1 MSWRDDSYQEL
12 SETNRQSPY
21 AQFSSHSKGL
31 AKVKG
36 VYTLYVTKTP
46 EASSLYPPNTPLI
59 KRWRQDDV
67 FDVAGEVDIDC
78 ITLEEMLSSKK
89 VNYVDVIKIDT
100 QGSELD
106 ILLGAGRYLD
116 KISIIKC
123 EVEFVELYRGQPLFD
138 DVVRELSKCGFR
150 FVDFFDGASCGHERD
165 KQKRIW
171 GDAIFI
177 KKSIPDTD
185 KSFKAA
191 SVLIDMSYYEE
202 ANWLIE
208 DNGEDSRLLQALI
221 DAHISDLYYRPAFLM
236 KINARIEKVGKRN
249 KFIEKIRQI
258 LVRVITRFR

>member
-1 MSWRDDSYQEL
+1 VHFRV
-12 SETNRQSPY
+12 ET
-21 AQFSSHSKGL
+21 
-31 AKVKG
+31 
-36 VYTLYVTKTP
+36 T
-46 EASSLYPPNTPLI
+46 
-59 KRWRQDDV
+59 
-67 FDVAGEVDIDC
+67 
-78 ITLEEMLSSKK
+78 
-89 VNYVDVIKIDT
+89 IDT

-177 KKSIPDTD
+177 KKTIPDTD
-185 KSFKAA
+185 KLFKAA

-202 ANWLIE
+202 ANWLIK
-208 DNGEDSRLLQALI
+208 DNGEDSQLIQALI
-221 DAHISDLYYRPAFLM
+221 DAHLSDSYPGHNFLM
-236 KINARIEKVGKRN
+236 GVNARIKKIGKKS

-258 LVRVITRFR
+258 LVQIVTRFR